1 MNPPVAM
8 HEHVYGYKLEKLR
21 TNDGSSI
28 FTPEDQFSVRSQYLA
43 ISNDIFFFLQIY
55 MDLF

>member
-28 FTPEDQFSVRSQYLA
+28 FTPENQFSVRSQYLA
-43 ISNDIFFFLQIY
+43 ISNDFFLQIY